1 MVGERDRGEGE
12 RRRRSRNLPL
22 LPNNSNSNSKNKAL
36 LNEEAR
42 SRSLP
47 KAGGRNKSNP
57 GERATK
63 EKLRPAQS
71 LALLVKPETV
81 ELPIIVDSTTK
92 WISGVNANTTCQ
104 DLIQVLLHREQG
116 EIVTGSHLK
125 RYMVHLAPLFVC
137 S

>member
-1 MVGERDRGEGE
+1 MTRMVGERDRVEGE
-12 RRRRSRNLPL
+12 KRRRSRNLPL
-22 LPNNSNSNSKNKAL
+22 IQNNSNSNPKNKAL

-47 KAGGRNKSNP
+47 KPGRNKSNP
-57 GERATK
+57 GERSTK
-63 EKLRPAQS
+63 EKLRSAQS

-104 DLIQVLLHREQG
+104 DLIQVLLQREQG

-125 RYMVHLAPLFVC
+125 R
-137 S
+137 

>member
-22 LPNNSNSNSKNKAL
+22 IPNNSNSKNKTL

-47 KAGGRNKSNP
+47 KPGRNKSNNP
-57 GERATK
+57 GERSTK

-81 ELPIIVDSTTK
+81 ELPIIVESTTK

-104 DLIQVLLHREQG
+104 DLIQVLLQREQG

-125 RYMVHLAPLFVC
+125 R
-137 S
+137 

>member
-22 LPNNSNSNSKNKAL
+22 IPNNSNSNSKNKAL

-47 KAGGRNKSNP
+47 KPGGRNKSTGP
-57 GERATK
+57 GERSTK

-71 LALLVKPETV
+71 LALLVKPETVV

-104 DLIQVLLHREQG
+104 DLIQVLLQREQG
-116 EIVTGSHLK
+116 EIVSGSHLK
-125 RYMVHLAPLFVC
+125 R
-137 S
+137 

>member
-1 MVGERDRGEGE
+1 MLFQSKDGVIRMVGERDRGEGE

-22 LPNNSNSNSKNKAL
+22 IPNNSNSKNKAL

-47 KAGGRNKSNP
+47 KPGRNKSNP
-57 GERATK
+57 GERLTK

-71 LALLVKPETV
+71 LALLVKPETVV

-104 DLIQVLLHREQG
+104 DLIQVLLQREQG

-125 RYMVHLAPLFVC
+125 R
-137 S
+137 

>member
-1 MVGERDRGEGE
+1 MVGERERGEGE

-22 LPNNSNSNSKNKAL
+22 IPNNSNSKNKTL

-47 KAGGRNKSNP
+47 KPGGRNKSN
-57 GERATK
+57 GERLTK

-71 LALLVKPETV
+71 LALLVKPETVV

-104 DLIQVLLHREQG
+104 DLIQVLLQREQG

-125 RYMVHLAPLFVC
+125 R
-137 S
+137 

>member
-22 LPNNSNSNSKNKAL
+22 IPNNSNSKSKTL

-47 KAGGRNKSNP
+47 KPGRTKSNNP
-57 GERATK
+57 GERSTK

-81 ELPIIVDSTTK
+81 ELPIIVESTTK

-104 DLIQVLLHREQG
+104 DLIQLLLQREQG

-125 RYMVHLAPLFVC
+125 R
-137 S
+137 

>member
-1 MVGERDRGEGE
+1 MVGERERGEGE

-22 LPNNSNSNSKNKAL
+22 IPNNSNSKSKTL

-47 KAGGRNKSNP
+47 KPGGRNKSNGP
-57 GERATK
+57 AGERLTK

-71 LALLVKPETV
+71 LALLVKPETVV

-104 DLIQVLLHREQG
+104 DLIQVLLQREQG

-125 RYMVHLAPLFVC
+125 R
-137 S
+137 